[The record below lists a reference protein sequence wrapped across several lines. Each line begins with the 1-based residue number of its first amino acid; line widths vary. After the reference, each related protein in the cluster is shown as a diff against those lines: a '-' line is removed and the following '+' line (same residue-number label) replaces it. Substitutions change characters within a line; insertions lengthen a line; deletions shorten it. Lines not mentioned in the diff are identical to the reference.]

1 MSKKI
6 ILILASAIIVFTSS
20 ASLFSG
26 DKNSPA
32 RSESDTLN
40 RKKFIRSLMS
50 QRLLILNIQILRL
63 IADHINMAI

>member
-26 DKNSPA
+26 DKNSPSL
-32 RSESDTLN
+32 SESDTLN
-40 RKKFIRSLMS
+40 RKKIYKKFDVVNVMV
-50 QRLLILNIQILRL
+50 
-63 IADHINMAI
+63 